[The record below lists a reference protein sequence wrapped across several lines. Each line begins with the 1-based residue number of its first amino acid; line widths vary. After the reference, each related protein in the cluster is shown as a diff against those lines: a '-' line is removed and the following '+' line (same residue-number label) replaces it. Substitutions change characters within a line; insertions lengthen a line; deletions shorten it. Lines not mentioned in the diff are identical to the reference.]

1 MSRSLL
7 PTPTPHGPPERS
19 SGRDTPRRHPRR
31 TPRRSDAQVLVINE
45 TPRRISIESVGRSFL
60 LAPLETR
67 LVPEEA
73 SPERLFPATYAQLH
87 DRRQLTVQPAPARRV
102 SGVSAQTAYQRMRQV
117 TLLCI
122 AGVIGLLLPAIAM
135 FYGTEVHRIVSI
147 GGGHWV
153 SVVNSADTS
162 TVLTGRALQLVIIAV
177 GALLPALMYFQ
188 FDRDKLGAL
197 RARWLRQVFRLD
209 GQVQT
214 VSDVRAK
221 YGLQLDEI
229 FGRSPG
235 ATGVVGSGGP
245 PSTGR
250 LSPILVC
257 TLVTAVGWSLILM
270 NSSVVGSDVALLGVP
285 SGEQIRSVSFLHLF
299 TPEPSTLM
307 FGFLGAYF
315 FGVQLVLRG
324 YVRGDLRPKAYN
336 GITVRVII
344 TLILAWLLQAV
355 AGEHPTTWALAFLT
369 GIVPETAVQW
379 IRDTLPDRPQSL
391 TGRRNRPSETD
402 EVLDL
407 VRGSAPLTDLEGV
420 DLYDRARLADE
431 GITNVQALAHHSLV
445 DLMLNTRIPAA
456 RLVDWLDQ
464 AILYLHLAGSSP
476 EGKARL
482 GRLRLQGIRTAT
494 QLISAHAA
502 LPAAGRVA
510 AARAMLA
517 LPGSRTPDLDRLV
530 AAMAND
536 EWLAAVTRWRTGR
549 TERPP
554 LEITVVADLPGT
566 ATVGT
571 SAGSSAGTS
580 AGSSA
585 GASEPATEGSPL
597 PSART
602 AHRSPAR

>member
-1 MSRSLL
+1 
-7 PTPTPHGPPERS
+7 
-19 SGRDTPRRHPRR
+19 
-31 TPRRSDAQVLVINE
+31 
-45 TPRRISIESVGRSFL
+45 
-60 LAPLETR
+60 
-67 LVPEEA
+67 
-73 SPERLFPATYAQLH
+73 
-87 DRRQLTVQPAPARRV
+87 
-102 SGVSAQTAYQRMRQV
+102 
-117 TLLCI
+117 
-122 AGVIGLLLPAIAM
+122 
-135 FYGTEVHRIVSI
+135 
-147 GGGHWV
+147 
-153 SVVNSADTS
+153 
-162 TVLTGRALQLVIIAV
+162 
-177 GALLPALMYFQ
+177 LLPALMYFQ
-188 FDRDKLGAL
+188 FDRDKLGPL

-209 GQVQT
+209 SQVQT

-221 YGLQLDEI
+221 YGTQLDEV
-229 FGRSPG
+229 FGQRPG
-235 ATGVVGSGGP
+235 SATATSVHALRGSA
-245 PSTGR
+245 PSAGR

-257 TLVTAVGWSLILM
+257 TLVCAVGWSLILM
-270 NSSVVGSDVALLGVP
+270 NSSVVGSDAALLGV
-285 SGEQIRSVSFLHLF
+285 SGGEQIRSVSFLHLF

-355 AGEHPTTWALAFLT
+355 AGEHATTWALAFLT
-369 GIVPETAVQW
+369 GVVPETAVQW
-379 IRDTLPDRPQSL
+379 IRDTLPDPPQL
-391 TGRRNRPSETD
+391 LKGRRAVDSETD

-464 AILYLHLAGSSP
+464 AILYLHCAGSTP

-482 GRLRLQGIRTAT
+482 TRLRLQGIRTAT
-494 QLISAHAA
+494 QLIAAREA
-502 LPAAGRVA
+502 LPATGRAA
-510 AARAMLA
+510 AARTMLSV
-517 LPGSRTPDLDRLV
+517 PDCPTPDLDRLV

-536 EWLAAVTRWRTGR
+536 EWLGAVTRWRTGR

-566 ATVGT
+566 AA
-571 SAGSSAGTS
+571 AGSLS
-580 AGSSA
+580 
-585 GASEPATEGSPL
+585 GANEQTKEGSPL

>member
-1 MSRSLL
+1 
-7 PTPTPHGPPERS
+7 
-19 SGRDTPRRHPRR
+19 
-31 TPRRSDAQVLVINE
+31 VLVINE
-45 TPRRISIESVGRSFL
+45 TPRRICIESVGRSFL

-67 LVPEEA
+67 LVPEEG
-73 SPERLFPATYAQLH
+73 SPERLFPATYAQLR
-87 DRRQLTVQPAPARRV
+87 DRRQILVEPVGVRRV
-102 SGVSAQTAYQRMRQV
+102 QGATAQDAYQRTRQV
-117 TLLCI
+117 ALLCI
-122 AGVIGLLLPAIAM
+122 AGVIGLVLPAVVM
-135 FYGTEVHRIVSI
+135 FYGTEVHRIVSL

-153 SVVNSADTS
+153 KVVNSADTS
-162 TVLTGRALQLVIIAV
+162 TVLTGRALQLMIIAV

-188 FDRDKLGAL
+188 FDRDKLAAL

-209 GQVQT
+209 GQVHT

-221 YGLQLDEI
+221 YGMQVDEI
-229 FGRSPG
+229 FRQQPG
-235 ATGVVGSGGP
+235 ASTASVGVSS
-245 PSTGR
+245 PSAGR

-270 NSSVVGSDVALLGVP
+270 NSSPVGSDVALLGVP
-285 SGEQIRSVSFLHLF
+285 GGDQIRSVSFLHLF

-315 FGVQLVLRG
+315 FGLQLVLRG

-355 AGEHPTTWALAFLT
+355 AGEHAVTWALAFLT

-379 IRDTLPDRPQSL
+379 IRDVLPDRPQSL
-391 TGRRNRPSETD
+391 KGQGASHNETD
-402 EVLDL
+402 EALDL
-407 VRGSAPLTDLEGV
+407 VRGTAPLTDLEGV

-464 AILYLHLAGSSP
+464 AILYLHFAGSTP

-482 GRLRLQGIRTAT
+482 TRLRLQGIRTAT
-494 QLISAHAA
+494 ELISARDA
-502 LPAAGRVA
+502 LPAASRA
-510 AARAMLA
+510 AAGRKMLA
-517 LPGSRTPDLDRLV
+517 IPNSPTPDLERLV
-530 AAMAND
+530 TAMAND
-536 EWLAAVTRWRTGR
+536 EWLAAVTRWRTGK
-549 TERPP
+549 TERPA

-566 ATVGT
+566 A
-571 SAGSSAGTS
+571 APGSVNVSVTELSITERAVPDG
-580 AGSSA
+580 
-585 GASEPATEGSPL
+585 PATEGSPL

-602 AHRSPAR
+602 VRRSPAR